1 MTFLDTITHTLQYKR
16 GAFFE
21 PYFVAALLS
30 MVAVAYLVVNF
41 VYPVAKRLQR
51 FRQATKIAGGPK
63 GHWFWGD
70 IKAVSNNTSQFF
82 VCD

>member
-1 MTFLDTITHTLQYKR
+1 MTFLGTITHTLQYNG
-16 GAFFE
+16 GAFFQ

-30 MVAVAYLVVNF
+30 IVAVTYLVVNF
-41 VYPVAKRLQR
+41 IYPVTKRVQR

-70 IKAVSNNTSQFF
+70 VKAVSTSF
-82 VCD
+82 CL